1 MYELQQS
8 DNQMTRKA
16 PPAGS
21 LVLGALVGAGIALL
35 LAPATGKDVRRRLG
49 HTAKKVGGN
58 AKGVIGKAR
67 QTINGIK
74 EDARVS
80 MKRGVG
86 TFEQSRSVGQPS
98 RMPAG

>member
-8 DNQMTRKA
+8 DNQMTQKV
-16 PPAGS
+16 PAGS

-35 LAPATGKDVRRRLG
+35 LAPATGKEVRRHVG
-49 HTAKKVGGN
+49 HTAKKIGGKAN
-58 AKGVIGKAR
+58 GVIGKAR
-67 QTINGIK
+67 EAINGIK
-74 EDARVS
+74 EDARAS